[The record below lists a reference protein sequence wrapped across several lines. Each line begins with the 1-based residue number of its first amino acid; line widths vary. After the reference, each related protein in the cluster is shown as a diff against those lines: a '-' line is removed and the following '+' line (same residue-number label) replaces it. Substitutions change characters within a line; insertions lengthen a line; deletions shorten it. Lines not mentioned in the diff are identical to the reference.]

1 MSIQLPT
8 PINYWNFN
16 EQSIDSAADSLG
28 GLHALIETSQGKWSV
43 PGKWKNAIR
52 LGTSDGA
59 LIVKLRRSDGT
70 AAPDLDPPWSLA
82 VWVRRDKNG
91 RSGGATL
98 LSSKSSAIKIEQWE
112 AKSKRGITLCSSM
125 DPTIHKVLPLGEWAH
140 LTLVGSATDT
150 RLYVNGAFVESIP
163 VSIKLPRDHLGS
175 TDGYI
180 EFLEATLEELR
191 FYDQALTPEQVRE
204 LAGVTPTNDVNPPP
218 ELRPAFEKLQPQ
230 AALDAQKANVAQ
242 LAARGTSTTT

>member
-8 PINYWNFN
+8 PTNYWNFN

-52 LGTSDGA
+52 FGTSEGA
-59 LIVKLRRSDGT
+59 LIAKLRKSDGT
-70 AAPDLDPPWSLA
+70 APPDLDPPWSLA
-82 VWVRRDKNG
+82 VWVRREKNG
-91 RSGGATL
+91 RGGATL
-98 LSSKSSAIKIEQWE
+98 LSSKNSAIKIEQRD
-112 AKSKRGITLCSSM
+112 AKSKLGITLRSAT
-125 DPTIHKVLPLGEWAH
+125 DPTINKVLPVGEWAH

-150 RLYVNGAFVESIP
+150 QFYVNGVFAESIP
-163 VSIKLPRDHLGS
+163 LSIKLPRDHLGS

-191 FYDQALTPEQVRE
+191 FYDQALTPEQVSE
-204 LAGVTPTNDVNPPP
+204 LAADTRASDRRDPISPFSSG
-218 ELRPAFEKLQPQ
+218 R
-230 AALDAQKANVAQ
+230 
-242 LAARGTSTTT
+242 